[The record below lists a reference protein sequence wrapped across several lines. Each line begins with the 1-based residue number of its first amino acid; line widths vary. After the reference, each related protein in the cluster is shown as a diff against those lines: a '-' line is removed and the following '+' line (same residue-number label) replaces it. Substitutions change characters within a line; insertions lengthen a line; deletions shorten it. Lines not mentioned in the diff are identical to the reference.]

1 MVATPTATSAAS
13 NNANQA
19 RARVLGVLL
28 VFVSSVAFST
38 KAVLVKLA
46 YRHGVD
52 AVSLLALRFGF
63 SAPFFAVGAGFG
75 RGHEL
80 TRRDAGII
88 VLLGVLGYYAAAL
101 TDFVG
106 LRYISAGLERL
117 ILFVY
122 PTLVVFAEAALFG
135 VRIGRRQVLS
145 LLATYAGIALAFSGE
160 LGNFGSDV
168 PRGAAWVLACAVTYG
183 LYLLGAGRMVPKLGS
198 QRFTSLALL
207 AATAAVLIHAAVS
220 GAKVI
225 GLAPAVYG
233 IGLTMALVATVAP
246 AFLLARGIAL
256 IGSGPAAIV
265 STVGPVSTILLA
277 YLFLGEPITA
287 LEVAGTALV
296 VFGATL
302 VASGSKRAAAAT

>member
-1 MVATPTATSAAS
+1 MAATPTATPATSNSASPAS
-13 NNANQA
+13 IA
-19 RARVLGVLL
+19 RARVLGVVL

-63 SAPFFAVGAGFG
+63 SAPLFALGAGFG
-75 RGHEL
+75 RGQRI
-80 TRRDAGII
+80 TPRDAGII
-88 VLLGVLGYYAAAL
+88 VLLGVLGYYAASL
-101 TDFVG
+101 TDFIG

-117 ILFVY
+117 ILFIY
-122 PTLVVFAEAALFG
+122 PTLVVFVEAAFFG
-135 VRIGRRQVLS
+135 ARIGRRQVLS
-145 LLATYAGIALAFSGE
+145 LVVTYGGIALAFSGE
-160 LGNFGSDV
+160 LGNLGSDV
-168 PRGAAWVLACAVTYG
+168 PRGAAWVVACAVTYG

-207 AATAAVLIHAAVS
+207 AATAAVLIHAAAT
-220 GAKVI
+220 GAKLL

-256 IGSGPAAIV
+256 LGSGPAAIV

-277 YLFLGEPITA
+277 YVFLGEPITL

-302 VASGSKRAAAAT
+302 VAGSPKRS